1 VISFFLHPHLTSP
14 IKGEELTVWNSLI
27 LKFQNMNL
35 TKYQILKRI
44 VIMAILIHV
53 VSSCRLWNIHA
64 DTYKDGMITV
74 KHEEVPVKRSGRR
87 IQFNHPYEMVGNVIT
102 NALSYI
108 YYEERGLF
116 KKKRALR
123 VFQDDEI
130 KKLVPLIV
138 QAFSVATPAH
148 VVAVSSYSERMLLT
162 DQQNYC
168 ILFIS
173 DRSLN
178 IAFSRIHMFQTYND
192 SMPDK
197 KRTISSKENPATINH
212 SRFWKLVPSSG
223 QRLEADHEN
232 WLVMDLSDEM
242 YQQPIAQ
249 RVGTVDERIK
259 TGTSELDT
267 RLKRLEDRLSNT
279 GVPEQL
285 ESTSSAREIR
295 SEGKIKSKLIILREL
310 VDDGVI
316 SEEDYDYKKAKML
329 REVMSDMS
337 IKEQLREIKDLQSEG
352 LITEDDYNEK
362 KKELL
367 DQF

>member
-1 VISFFLHPHLTSP
+1 LL
-14 IKGEELTVWNSLI
+14 
-27 LKFQNMNL
+27 
-35 TKYQILKRI
+35 
-44 VIMAILIHV
+44 
-53 VSSCRLWNIHA
+53 
-64 DTYKDGMITV
+64 
-74 KHEEVPVKRSGRR
+74 
-87 IQFNHPYEMVGNVIT
+87 
-102 NALSYI
+102 
-108 YYEERGLF
+108 
-116 KKKRALR
+116 KKKGSLR

-138 QAFSVATPAH
+138 QAFSDATPAQ

-178 IAFSRIHMFQTYND
+178 IAFSRVHMFQTYND
-192 SMPDK
+192 AMSDK
-197 KRTISSKENPATINH
+197 KRNIISKENPATINH

-223 QRLEADHEN
+223 QRLEPDHEN
-232 WLVMDLSDEM
+232 WLVIDLSDEM

-267 RLKRLEDRLSNT
+267 RLKRLEERLINT

-295 SEGKIKSKLIILREL
+295 SEGKIKSKLTILREL

-316 SEEDYDYKKAKML
+316 SEEDYDYKKDKML
-329 REVMSDMS
+329 REAMSDMS
-337 IKEQLREIKDLQSEG
+337 IKEQLREIKDLMSEG

>member
-1 VISFFLHPHLTSP
+1 MKEH
-14 IKGEELTVWNSLI
+14 
-27 LKFQNMNL
+27 
-35 TKYQILKRI
+35 ILKRT
-44 VIMAILIHV
+44 ILIV
-53 VSSCRLWNIHA
+53 GFICMVSSCRVWNIHA

-74 KHEEVPVKRSGRR
+74 KHEELPVKRNGSR
-87 IQFNHPYEMVGNVIT
+87 IQLNHPYEMVGNVIT

-108 YYEERGLF
+108 YYEERGLL
-116 KKKRALR
+116 KKKGSLR

-138 QAFSVATPAH
+138 QAFSAATPTQ

-173 DRSLN
+173 EHSLN

-192 SMPDK
+192 AMSEK
-197 KRTISSKENPATINH
+197 KRNIISKENPATINH

-223 QRLEADHEN
+223 QRLEPDHEN
-232 WLVMDLSDEM
+232 WLVIDLSDEM
-242 YQQPIAQ
+242 YQQPVAQ
-249 RVGTVDERIK
+249 RVGTVDEKIK
-259 TGTSELDT
+259 MGTSELDT
-267 RLKRLEDRLSNT
+267 RLKRLEERMSNASI
-279 GVPEQL
+279 PKQL
-285 ESTSSAREIR
+285 ESTSPAREIR
-295 SEGKIKSKLIILREL
+295 GESKIKIKLIILREL

-329 REVMSDMS
+329 REAMSDMS
-337 IKEQLREIKDLQSEG
+337 IKEQLREIKDLMVEG
-352 LITEDDYNEK
+352 LITENDYNEK

>member
-1 VISFFLHPHLTSP
+1 MKEH
-14 IKGEELTVWNSLI
+14 
-27 LKFQNMNL
+27 
-35 TKYQILKRI
+35 ILKRT
-44 VIMAILIHV
+44 ILIV
-53 VSSCRLWNIHA
+53 GFICMMFSCRLWNIHA
-64 DTYKDGMITV
+64 DTYQDGMITV
-74 KHEEVPVKRSGRR
+74 KHGELPVKRDSRR
-87 IQFNHPYEMVGNVIT
+87 IQFNHPYEIVGNVIT

-108 YYEERGLF
+108 YYEERGLL
-116 KKKRALR
+116 KKKGNLR

-138 QAFSVATPAH
+138 QAFSVATPAQ
-148 VVAVSSYSERMLLT
+148 VVIVSSYSERMLLT

-173 DRSLN
+173 EHSLN

-192 SMPDK
+192 AMSEK
-197 KRTISSKENPATINH
+197 KRNTMLKENPAAINH

-223 QRLEADHEN
+223 QRLEPDHEN
-232 WLVMDLSDEM
+232 WLVIDLSDEM
-242 YQQPIAQ
+242 YQQPVAQ
-249 RVGTVDERIK
+249 RVGTVDEKIK

-267 RLKRLEDRLSNT
+267 RLKRLEERLSNT
-279 GVPEQL
+279 GVSKEPEP
-285 ESTSSAREIR
+285 TSSAREIH
-295 SEGKIKSKLIILREL
+295 SESKIKNKLIILREL

-329 REVMSDMS
+329 REGMSDMS

-352 LITEDDYNEK
+352 LITEGDYNEK
-362 KKELL
+362 KKDLL

>member
-1 VISFFLHPHLTSP
+1 MKKH
-14 IKGEELTVWNSLI
+14 
-27 LKFQNMNL
+27 
-35 TKYQILKRI
+35 ILKRT
-44 VIMAILIHV
+44 ILIV
-53 VSSCRLWNIHA
+53 GFICMMFSCRLWNIHA
-64 DTYKDGMITV
+64 DTYQDGMITV
-74 KHEEVPVKRSGRR
+74 KHGELPVKKDGHR

-108 YYEERGLF
+108 YYEERGLL
-116 KKKRALR
+116 KKKGSLR

-138 QAFSVATPAH
+138 QAFSVATPTQ
-148 VVAVSSYSERMLLT
+148 VVAVSSHSERMLLT
-162 DQQNYC
+162 DKQNYC

-173 DRSLN
+173 EHSLN

-192 SMPDK
+192 SISGK
-197 KRTISSKENPATINH
+197 KRNVVSKENPAAINH
-212 SRFWKLVPSSG
+212 SRFWKLVPSAG
-223 QRLEADHEN
+223 QRLEPDHEN
-232 WLVMDLSDEM
+232 WLVIDLSEEM
-242 YQQPIAQ
+242 YQQPVAQ
-249 RVGTVDERIK
+249 RVGTVDEKIK

-267 RLKRLEDRLSNT
+267 RLKRLEERLSNT
-279 GVPEQL
+279 GVSKEL
-285 ESTSSAREIR
+285 EPTSSAREIH
-295 SEGKIKSKLIILREL
+295 SESKIKNKLIILREL

-329 REVMSDMS
+329 REAMSDMS
-337 IKEQLREIKDLQSEG
+337 VKEQLREIKDLQSEG

>member
-1 VISFFLHPHLTSP
+1 
-14 IKGEELTVWNSLI
+14 
-27 LKFQNMNL
+27 MNL

-44 VIMAILIHV
+44 VTMTILIHIV
-53 VSSCRLWNIHA
+53 FSCGLWNIHA
-64 DTYKDGMITV
+64 DTYKNGMITV
-74 KHEEVPVKRSGRR
+74 KHEELTVKRDSRR
-87 IQFNHPYEMVGNVIT
+87 IQFNHPYEMVGNVIA

-108 YYEERGLF
+108 YYEQRGLL
-116 KKKRALR
+116 KKKGSLR

-138 QAFSVATPAH
+138 QAFSVATPTQ
-148 VVAVSSYSERMLLT
+148 VVAASSYSERMLLT

-168 ILFIS
+168 ILFVS
-173 DRSLN
+173 EHSLN

-192 SMPDK
+192 AMSDK
-197 KRTISSKENPATINH
+197 KRTMMLKENPSAINH

-223 QRLEADHEN
+223 QRLEPGHEN
-232 WLVMDLSDEM
+232 WLVIDLSEEM
-242 YQQPIAQ
+242 YQQPVAQ
-249 RVGTVDERIK
+249 RVGTVDEKIK

-267 RLKRLEDRLSNT
+267 RLKRLEERLINT
-279 GVPEQL
+279 GVSKEL
-285 ESTSSAREIR
+285 EPASPAREVS
-295 SEGKIKSKLIILREL
+295 SESKIKNKLIVLHEL
-310 VDDGVI
+310 VNDGII

-329 REVMSDMS
+329 REAMSDMS
-337 IKEQLREIKDLQSEG
+337 VKEQLREIKDLQSEG

>member
-1 VISFFLHPHLTSP
+1 
-14 IKGEELTVWNSLI
+14 
-27 LKFQNMNL
+27 M
-35 TKYQILKRI
+35 
-44 VIMAILIHV
+44 
-53 VSSCRLWNIHA
+53 
-64 DTYKDGMITV
+64 
-74 KHEEVPVKRSGRR
+74 
-87 IQFNHPYEMVGNVIT
+87 
-102 NALSYI
+102 
-108 YYEERGLF
+108 
-116 KKKRALR
+116 
-123 VFQDDEI
+123 
-130 KKLVPLIV
+130 
-138 QAFSVATPAH
+138 QAFSAATPAQ

-178 IAFSRIHMFQTYND
+178 IAFSRVHMFQTYND
-192 SMPDK
+192 AMSEK
-197 KRTISSKENPATINH
+197 KRNTMSKENPAKINH

-223 QRLEADHEN
+223 QRLEPEHEN
-232 WLVMDLSDEM
+232 WLVIDLSDEM

-267 RLKRLEDRLSNT
+267 RLKRLEERLSNT
-279 GVPEQL
+279 GVPKQL
-285 ESTSSAREIR
+285 ESASPAREIR
-295 SEGKIKSKLIILREL
+295 SESKIKNKLIILREL

-329 REVMSDMS
+329 REAMSDMS
-337 IKEQLREIKDLQSEG
+337 LKEQLREIKDLMSEG